1 LTQNIAAAELKEE
14 KQEKIFKLIKNG
26 THCHVMSDSNVHHD
40 DLSSDFDT
48 LCQIGVNQ
56 HC

>member
-1 LTQNIAAAELKEE
+1 LTQNIAAAELREE